1 MLAEDMCTTC
11 GNKLSHWYHY
21 YSDIYGAFLFHR
33 CPKISLLSSQKQPK
47 LATGCWYYTK
57 FIIWFI
63 LIPILTLVAIVRSL
77 FKIFQTFMFQPVH
90 FEYSNM
96 DRDRKC
102 RCRIPVYFLYFILSL
117 ILVVLEVAI
126 PLVLTPICLPV
137 AYYIHVYGMVMHRRN
152 NKVIRRFIKSN
163 IFSSENS
170 KELSSQ

>member
-1 MLAEDMCTTC
+1 
-11 GNKLSHWYHY
+11 
-21 YSDIYGAFLFHR
+21 
-33 CPKISLLSSQKQPK
+33 
-47 LATGCWYYTK
+47 
-57 FIIWFI
+57 
-63 LIPILTLVAIVRSL
+63 
-77 FKIFQTFMFQPVH
+77 MFQPVH

-137 AYYIHVYGMVMHRRN
+137 AYYIHVYGMVMHRRK

-170 KELSSQ
+170 KELSS